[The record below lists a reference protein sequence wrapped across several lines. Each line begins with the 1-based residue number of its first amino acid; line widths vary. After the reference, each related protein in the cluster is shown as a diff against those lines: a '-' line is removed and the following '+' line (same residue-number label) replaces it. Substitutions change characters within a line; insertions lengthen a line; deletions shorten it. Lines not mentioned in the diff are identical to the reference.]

1 MLPRN
6 EMMQVNRRSLLVGGG
21 LCLLAAPAIVRAA
34 SLMPVRAWATP
45 LPPHVYG
52 VEIAGPLV
60 LNHWA
65 ALYGLTRDMHP
76 WPHGEPDASLRR
88 RVLAAIAR
96 EPVPRSVWT
105 WGPPVQGLT

>member
-1 MLPRN
+1 MLDL
-6 EMMQVNRRSLLVGGG
+6 NRRSLLVGGG
-21 LCLLAAPAIVRAA
+21 LSLIAAPAIVRAA
-34 SLMPVRAWATP
+34 SLMPVRAYE

-65 ALYGLTRDMHP
+65 GLYHLERQ
-76 WPHGEPDASLRR
+76 WGEPDASLRR
-88 RVLAAIAR
+88 RVLAEIAR
-96 EPVPRSVWT
+96 EPEPRSIWT